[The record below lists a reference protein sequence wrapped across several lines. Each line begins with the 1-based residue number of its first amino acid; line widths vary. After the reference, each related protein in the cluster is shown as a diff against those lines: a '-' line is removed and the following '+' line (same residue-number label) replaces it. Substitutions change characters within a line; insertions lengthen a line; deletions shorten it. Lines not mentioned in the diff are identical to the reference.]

1 MKEQETTTDARRGTG
16 VRRGRP
22 LRWLWRGTL
31 AIALLLVVLV
41 VTAGLTLTDRDLRL
55 PDWMTERAETRLNAG
70 LEGSRIT
77 LGGAS
82 LEISTSA
89 LPRVVLRNVGVF
101 DAQGAEIARLN
112 SLGARLDSAALIQ
125 GVIEPRRLR
134 LSGAQITLRRRTD
147 GTFDLSFGGGLGTSG
162 TLAGVLGSLDTAFAA
177 DPLSGVTRIDADE
190 LTISL
195 EDARSGR
202 IWQVTGGQLEV
213 DNSSGEV
220 EIGVTAEV
228 FNGTEDLATLEMSL
242 VALKGNGGA
251 RLTARFE
258 NAAAVDIAAQSP
270 VLAFLEVLDA
280 PISGS
285 LDAQFTAGGD
295 IADLM
300 ASLEIGAGALQP
312 DPGARPVR
320 FAGADAHFAFDPA
333 TQRITVDRLTLD
345 SDIARV
351 TAEGHAY
358 LREFRAGW
366 PGALVGQFRA
376 ETLALDPDG
385 LFETPASF
393 ADAALDFR
401 LRLDPFTVDIGQ
413 IAFMDGDSH
422 FVGQGRVAADADG
435 WRVAMDMG
443 LNRIAPDRLLALWPV
458 AFARGTRAWL
468 TENLQTVDIYDVQA
482 ALRAGPADAPRL
494 SVSYKFRDGV
504 VHYMPQ
510 LPPVE
515 KASGYAS
522 VLNDAYTMVLEGG
535 HVTAPG
541 GGQLDVSGTLL
552 QIPDVTA
559 KPSRANFALRGQGPI
574 PAALSLL
581 DLPPF
586 ELMQKAGRS
595 TEEATGTAL
604 VEAALAF
611 DIVKVIRPGDL
622 DYTVRGTLT
631 DVRSDKL
638 VEGHVLT
645 ADRLTLRADP
655 GGIQIGGPAR
665 VGLASVDATW
675 IKRFGDEGRDRS
687 RVEGTVDLSQAFLD
701 EFGIA
706 LPQGSVRGSAAGQ
719 FDIDLVKGEPPLV
732 RMISDL
738 NRATLNVAA
747 LGWTKP
753 AATTGRLEVEAT
765 LGASPVVTRLDL
777 DAPGLSA
784 AGTVTL
790 RGDGLLDEARFARV
804 QAGGWLDAQITIQGR
819 GADRPPQILIGSG
832 TADIRGAATD
842 GGGDDGEGA
851 APLEVRLDSLV
862 ISDSIRLTDF
872 AGSFGT
878 EGGLDGPFTARVNGG
893 TQITGRV
900 LPEPGGSAVR
910 ITSQDAGRAM
920 ADAGVLRN
928 MRGGALDLVLRPS
941 GPGQQDGRVT
951 VRGTRLVQAPALTEL
966 LSAISVVGLID
977 QMNAEGI
984 GLDTV
989 EAEFTLSRDMLT
1001 LYNAAAVGPSLGL
1014 SLDGRYDL
1022 GTERMDMQGVLS
1034 PIYFVNSIGEL
1045 FTRRGE
1051 GLFGFNFTMTGS
1063 ADNPR
1068 VQVNP
1073 LSILTPGMFRDIF
1086 RRPPPERVSQ

>member
-1 MKEQETTTDARRGTG
+1 MKGQVAPAGPLDGPVAGRR
-16 VRRGRP
+16 RP
-22 LRWLWRGTL
+22 LRWLWRSAL
-31 AIALLLVVLV
+31 AIAVLFGVLV

-55 PDWMTERAETRLNAG
+55 PDWVTQRAETRLNAG
-70 LEGSRIT
+70 LDGPRVT

-82 LEISTSA
+82 LEISTTA
-89 LPRVVLRNVGVF
+89 LPRMVFQNVGVF

-112 SLGARLDSAALIQ
+112 SVGARLDGAALVQ
-125 GVIEPRRLR
+125 GEFEPRRLR

-162 TLAGVLGSLDTAFAA
+162 TLAGVLDSLDKAFAA
-177 DPLSGVTRIDADE
+177 DPLSGVSRIDADE
-190 LTISL
+190 LTITL

-202 IWQVTGGQLEV
+202 IWQVTGGRVEV
-213 DNSSGEV
+213 GNSEGDV
-220 EIGVTAEV
+220 VIRITAEV
-228 FNGTEDLATLEMSL
+228 FNGTEDLAALEMSL
-242 VALKGNGGA
+242 VALKGTGAA
-251 RLTARFE
+251 RLTARFD
-258 NAAAVDIAAQSP
+258 NASAADIAAQSP
-270 VLAFLEVLDA
+270 VLSFLEVLDA

-285 LDAQFTAGGD
+285 LDAQFSDGGD
-295 IADLM
+295 IAALSG
-300 ASLEIGAGALQP
+300 SLEIGAGALQP

-320 FAGADAHFAFDPA
+320 FAGAEALFAFDPA
-333 TQRITVDRLTLD
+333 TQRIAMDRLTLD

-358 LREFRAGW
+358 LREFQSGW

-376 ETLALDPDG
+376 ETLTLDPDG
-385 LFETPASF
+385 LFQQPASF
-393 ADAALDFR
+393 SDAALDFR
-401 LRLDPFTVDIGQ
+401 LRLDPFTLDIGQ
-413 IAFMDGDSH
+413 IALMDGESH
-422 FVGQGRVAADADG
+422 FVGQGRVAADAGG

-443 LNRIAPDRLLALWPV
+443 LNQIAPERLLALWPV

-468 TENLQTVDIYDVQA
+468 TENLQSVGIYDVQA
-482 ALRAGPADAPRL
+482 ALRADPDDVPRL

-504 VHYMPQ
+504 VQYMPH

-515 KASGYAS
+515 DAAGYAS
-522 VLNDAYTMVLEGG
+522 VLNDAYTMVLEEG

-541 GGQLDVSGTLL
+541 GGRVDVRGTVL

-574 PAALSLL
+574 PATLSLL

-604 VEAALAF
+604 IEAALAF
-611 DIVKVIRPGDL
+611 DIVKKIHPDDL
-622 DYTVRGTLT
+622 DYTVRGILT
-631 DVRSDKL
+631 DVRSETL

-645 ADRLTLRADP
+645 ADRLALRADP
-655 GGIQIGGPAR
+655 QGIEIGGPAR
-665 VGLASVDATW
+665 VGQATVDATW
-675 IKRFGDEGRDRS
+675 VKRLGPEGRDRS
-687 RVEGTVDLSQAFLD
+687 RVEGTVELSQAFLD

-706 LPQGSVRGSAAGQ
+706 LPRDSVRGVATGQ
-719 FDIDLVKGEPPLV
+719 FDLDLVQGEPPTV

-765 LGASPVVTRLDL
+765 LGARPVVTRLDL

-790 RGDGLLDEARFARV
+790 RQDGGLDEARFARV
-804 QAGGWLDAQITIQGR
+804 QAGGWLDAQITIEGR

-842 GGGDDGEGA
+842 GGEDEGG

-862 ISDSIRLTDF
+862 ITDSIRLTDF

-878 EGGLDGPFTARVNGG
+878 DRGLDGPFTARVNGG

-941 GPGQQDGRVT
+941 GPGLQDGRVE
-951 VRGTRLVQAPALTEL
+951 VRGTRLVEAPALTEL

-1001 LYNAAAVGPSLGL
+1001 LYNAAAVGPSLGV

-1051 GLFGFNFTMTGS
+1051 GLFGFNFTLTGS